1 MKLFSSS
8 SGIIFSKTCAHCG
21 VQLIMHESALCLS
34 CIQKMPRSNN
44 YDKPNNTAEARI
56 AGRFPFERVATFA
69 LYTKGGILQPLIH
82 KLKYKNKKEIGIDL
96 GYTFGCE
103 ISESQFISPINLIV
117 PVPLHIK
124 KERKRGYNQAKMIAL
139 GLSKSTGIP
148 ISTDNLLRTVHNP
161 TQTKLSAKQRW
172 ENVAGIFSVKNPSEF
187 ENKHL
192 LLVDDIITTGSTLEA
207 CAHAIEH
214 CSNVKISIAVIG
226 MAD

>member
-1 MKLFSSS
+1 MKFSSSS

-21 VQLIMHESALCLS
+21 VQLVMNELAICLS
-34 CIQKMPRSNN
+34 CIQKMPRTNN
-44 YDKPNNTAEARI
+44 HNQPNNAAEIRI

-82 KLKYKNKKEIGIDL
+82 KLKYKNKKEIGVRL

-103 ISESQFISPINLIV
+103 LSGSQFISPIDMIV
-117 PVPLHIK
+117 PVPLHVK
-124 KERKRGYNQAKMIAL
+124 KERKRGYNQAMMIAL
-139 GLSKSTGIP
+139 GLSQSTGIP
-148 ISTDNLLRTVHNP
+148 VSTDNLQRTVHNP

-187 ENKHL
+187 ENRHL

-214 CSNVKISIAVIG
+214 CSNVKVSIAVIG

>member
-1 MKLFSSS
+1 MKFSSSS

-21 VQLIMHESALCLS
+21 VQLISHETALCLS
-34 CIQKMPRSNN
+34 CIQKMPLSNN
-44 YDKPNNTAEARI
+44 YDQPNNAAEIRI
-56 AGRFPFERVATFA
+56 AGRFPFERVATYA
-69 LYTKGGILQPLIH
+69 LYTKGGVLQPLIH
-82 KLKYKNKKEIGIDL
+82 KLKYKNKRDIGIDL
-96 GYTFGCE
+96 GYAFGCE
-103 ISESQFISPINLIV
+103 ISGSQFISPVDLIV

-124 KERKRGYNQAKMIAL
+124 KERKRGYNQAMMIAT
-139 GLSKSTGIP
+139 GLSNSTGIP
-148 ISTDNLLRTVHNP
+148 ISTGNLLRTLHNP

-172 ENVAGIFSVKNPSEF
+172 ENVAGIFCVKNPAEF